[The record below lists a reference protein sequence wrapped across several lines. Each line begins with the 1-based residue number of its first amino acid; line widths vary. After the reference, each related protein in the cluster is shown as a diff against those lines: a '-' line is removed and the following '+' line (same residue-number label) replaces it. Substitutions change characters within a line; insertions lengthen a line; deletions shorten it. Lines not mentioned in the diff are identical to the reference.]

1 MSQDIRRWEQ
11 NQAVLRALGG
21 GFVTPRGR
29 RYHVQREHA
38 KPPRT
43 HAVLPLLQR
52 LLLVLFIAH
61 VPWDMAVDGLVPD
74 LLVLGHAQPRARDR
88 LRRPR
93 TQTQLRA
100 AQSSVLLLH
109 PGRQLGPALRLH
121 PLQPLQPRLDRLSAI
136 GNHVQGHQEVRFVH
150 LLIRFCCSQASACS
164 HLPIVIEL
172 GTNRIR

>member
-1 MSQDIRRWEQ
+1 MRRTTHVNCFLIAVELLMSQDIRRWEQ

-61 VPWDMAVDGLVPD
+61 VP
-74 LLVLGHAQPRARDR
+74 
-88 LRRPR
+88 
-93 TQTQLRA
+93 
-100 AQSSVLLLH
+100 
-109 PGRQLGPALRLH
+109 
-121 PLQPLQPRLDRLSAI
+121 
-136 GNHVQGHQEVRFVH
+136 
-150 LLIRFCCSQASACS
+150 
-164 HLPIVIEL
+164 
-172 GTNRIR
+172 